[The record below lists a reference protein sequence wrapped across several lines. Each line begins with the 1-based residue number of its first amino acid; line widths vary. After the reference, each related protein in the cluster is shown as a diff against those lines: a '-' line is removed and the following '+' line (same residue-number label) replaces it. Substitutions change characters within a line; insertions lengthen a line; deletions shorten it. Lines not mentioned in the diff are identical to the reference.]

1 MKQLSF
7 NEWQKHLAKEL
18 EKNYRK
24 LKLIKDANIQPV
36 PQQKSANLRRV

>member
-36 PQQKSANLRRV
+36 PQQKPTNLRRV